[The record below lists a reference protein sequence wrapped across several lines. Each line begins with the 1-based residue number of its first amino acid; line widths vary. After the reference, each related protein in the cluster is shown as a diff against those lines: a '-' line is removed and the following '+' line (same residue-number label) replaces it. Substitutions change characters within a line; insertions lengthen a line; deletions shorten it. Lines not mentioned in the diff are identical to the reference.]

1 MINWV
6 EAFSISHV
14 LLPMV
19 KGEHYTPPYDLKLNF
34 CIAVA
39 EALIELLHNEHCS
52 KRGGTVAVCKIPSI
66 CTGLPLVHLA
76 SANDGGFATERC
88 SLCNGLGV
96 INSMSCKRTTTM
108 DGAVHDNALCA
119 GLHPTGRISDSL
131 YAAFFLNDLI
141 LIRGEAV

>member
-1 MINWV
+1 MINWF

-66 CTGLPLVHLA
+66 CTGLPLVHFA
-76 SANDGGFATERC
+76 GADDGGSGTKRC
-88 SLCNGLGV
+88 RLCNGLVV
-96 INSMSCKRTTTM
+96 INSTLCNRTTT
-108 DGAVHDNALCA
+108 VHGRGCDNALC
-119 GLHPTGRISDSL
+119 
-131 YAAFFLNDLI
+131 
-141 LIRGEAV
+141 